1 MISLNTSK
9 VEGHPLHIIVGGDY
23 KVIIDIGL
31 YEFSN
36 ILFITA
42 TSFLLMQFLPMVMG
56 MNEAHAT
63 YACLWCTIPACDR

>member
-9 VEGHPLHIIVGGDY
+9 VKGHPLHIVVGGDY

-56 MNEAHAT
+56 MNEAQRNICVPVV
-63 YACLWCTIPACDR
+63 YNPCV